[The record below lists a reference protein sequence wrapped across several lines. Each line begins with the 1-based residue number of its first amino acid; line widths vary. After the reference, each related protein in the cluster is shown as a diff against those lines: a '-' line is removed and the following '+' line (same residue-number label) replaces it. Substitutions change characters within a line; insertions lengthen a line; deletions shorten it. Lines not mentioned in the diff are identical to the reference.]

1 MCGRFTLKTPV
12 VDWLLDLFPNQFGF
26 DPSLAF
32 AGISSNA
39 FRARY
44 NISPTQQ
51 ILVLRPGTSGQLR
64 VDQMRWGLIPHW
76 AEDPSIGAKMINAR
90 SETLSEKPSFKPSL
104 ANKRCLVLADGY
116 YEWKKISPKEKQPY
130 WIHCP
135 DEQPF
140 MMAGLWAE
148 NRRIPI
154 VSQDSCLLSAT
165 VITTASNQ
173 DTAMVHDR
181 MPAIIQEPSAMQAWL
196 NLDMNPAEQPSELL
210 DLLQPAPAGTL
221 QLRRVSNAVGK
232 PQNDFQEL
240 IESISDS

>member
-32 AGISSNA
+32 VGISSNA

-51 ILVLRPGTSGQLR
+51 ILVLRPDTSGQLR
-64 VDQMRWGLIPHW
+64 VDRMRWGLVPHW
-76 AEDPSIGAKMINAR
+76 AEDLSIGTKMINAR
-90 SETLSEKPSFKPSL
+90 SETLSEKPSFKTSL

-130 WIHCP
+130 WIHRP

-148 NRRIPI
+148 NRRVPM
-154 VSQDSCLLSAT
+154 VSQGSGLLSAT
-165 VITTASNQ
+165 VITTVSNQ
-173 DTAMVHDR
+173 DTSMVHDR
-181 MPAIIQEPSAMQAWL
+181 MPAIIQEQSAMQAWL
-196 NLDMNPAEQPSELL
+196 NQDLHQAEQPSELL
-210 DLLQPAPAGTL
+210 ALLQPAPAGTL
-221 QLRRVSNAVGK
+221 QLRKVSNAVGK

-240 IESISDS
+240 IELIHD

>member
-1 MCGRFTLKTPV
+1 
-12 VDWLLDLFPNQFGF
+12 
-26 DPSLAF
+26 
-32 AGISSNA
+32 
-39 FRARY
+39 
-44 NISPTQQ
+44 
-51 ILVLRPGTSGQLR
+51 
-64 VDQMRWGLIPHW
+64 
-76 AEDPSIGAKMINAR
+76 
-90 SETLSEKPSFKPSL
+90 
-104 ANKRCLVLADGY
+104 LADGY

-210 DLLQPAPAGTL
+210 ALLQPAPAGTL

>member
-1 MCGRFTLKTPV
+1 MCGRFTLKTPI
-12 VDWLLDLFPNQFGF
+12 VDWLLDLFPNQFGI
-26 DPSLAF
+26 DPNLAF
-32 AGISSNA
+32 AGILSNT

-51 ILVLRPGTSGQLR
+51 ILVLRQDSSGQLR
-64 VDQMRWGLIPHW
+64 VGEMRWGLIPHW
-76 AEDPSIGAKMINAR
+76 AEDLSIGARMINAR

-104 ANKRCLVLADGY
+104 ANKRCLILADGY
-116 YEWKKISPKEKQPY
+116 YEWKKLSPNEKQPY
-130 WIHCP
+130 WIHRP

-148 NRRIPI
+148 NRRIPSNQQGI
-154 VSQDSCLLSAT
+154 GMLSAT

-181 MPAIIQEPSAMQAWL
+181 MPAIIQDASEMQRWL
-196 NLDMNPAEQPSELL
+196 NLDWNQAETPQELFS
-210 DLLQPAPAGTL
+210 LLQPAPAGTL

-240 IESISDS
+240 IELLSD

>member
-1 MCGRFTLKTPV
+1 
-12 VDWLLDLFPNQFGF
+12 
-26 DPSLAF
+26 
-32 AGISSNA
+32 
-39 FRARY
+39 
-44 NISPTQQ
+44 
-51 ILVLRPGTSGQLR
+51 
-64 VDQMRWGLIPHW
+64 MRWGLIPHW
-76 AEDPSIGAKMINAR
+76 AEDLSIGAKMINAR

-104 ANKRCLVLADGY
+104 AKKRCLVLADGY

-154 VSQDSCLLSAT
+154 ASQDSCLLSAT

-181 MPAIIQEPSAMQAWL
+181 MPAIIQEPSEMQAWL
-196 NLDMNPAEQPSELL
+196 NLDVNHSEQPSKLL
-210 DLLQPAPAGTL
+210 SLLQPAPAGTL

-240 IESISDS
+240 IESISD

>member
-12 VDWLLDLFPNQFGF
+12 VDWLLDLFPNQFALN
-26 DPSLAF
+26 PNLAF
-32 AGISSNA
+32 AGTSSNV

-51 ILVLRPGTSGQLR
+51 ILVLRPDTSGQLR

-76 AEDPSIGAKMINAR
+76 AEDLSIGAKMINAR

-196 NLDMNPAEQPSELL
+196 NLDVNPAEQPSELL
-210 DLLQPAPAGTL
+210 ALLQPAPAGTL

-240 IESISDS
+240 IESISD